1 MFFPKMMAVVIMF
14 SSCSLVAGELT
25 KGATVIEVAAN
36 PSSEKT
42 FAILISGGTGVC
54 AGNPSRW
61 VVFPESKA
69 PSPASYNQAFS
80 IALMALNTD
89 KTVRIHN
96 FDDDSCTGA
105 GFISVSK

>member
-1 MFFPKMMAVVIMF
+1 MFFPKMMAAVVMF
-14 SSCSLVAGELT
+14 FCCSVFAGELT
-25 KGATVIEVAAN
+25 KGATVLEVAAN
-36 PSSEKT
+36 PSNSKT
-42 FAILISGGTGVC
+42 FAILILGGTGVC
-54 AGNPSRW
+54 AGDPSRW
-61 VVFPESKA
+61 IVFPESKA

-80 IALMALNTD
+80 IALMALSTD